1 MPCLQGPVSL
11 SHVPPHVRAMVLRL
25 AAIMGHGGTVHARAA
40 PRVGIFTE
48 LHGRRMALADW
59 KAFRT
64 HGHTASKQSGRRASG
79 GPRREAGRDAG
90 HSSCFSPER
99 ARHSTLEQDDQLS
112 QPGRQPLEVLDA
124 PFEAIVSST
133 FNKVIDDRA
142 QRLSAVAQVADG
154 AVVKAAGVEGGDA
167 QDIGRVRLGFAK
179 KACGWAAA
187 ALRRNLCERNFP
199 GTVLTPPPQPVGRV
213 GQCTHEEI
221 SHRRF

>member
-79 GPRREAGRDAG
+79 GP
-90 HSSCFSPER
+90 SKER
-99 ARHSTLEQDDQLS
+99 GW
-112 QPGRQPLEVLDA
+112 PGRRQGTQNASHPNAHGTARWSRTTSSASLEDSPSKSLMRPSKRSCPA
-124 PFEAIVSST
+124 PSTKSSMTVRSVSRRWPRLRTGLSSRR
-133 FNKVIDDRA
+133 RA
-142 QRLSAVAQVADG
+142 SR
-154 AVVKAAGVEGGDA
+154 AG
-167 QDIGRVRLGFAK
+167 
-179 KACGWAAA
+179 
-187 ALRRNLCERNFP
+187 
-199 GTVLTPPPQPVGRV
+199 
-213 GQCTHEEI
+213 THRI
-221 SHRRF
+221 

>member
-1 MPCLQGPVSL
+1 MLAGSCLSKPRAAT
-11 SHVPPHVRAMVLRL
+11 PRAMVLQPSWAMAEQYTRERHHGSASSRNRTADAWLWRTGRLSERTDTRHLNSRDVGRAAAQGKRL
-25 AAIMGHGGTVHARAA
+25 AGT
-40 PRVGIFTE
+40 
-48 LHGRRMALADW
+48 
-59 KAFRT
+59 
-64 HGHTASKQSGRRASG
+64 Q
-79 GPRREAGRDAG
+79 AG
-90 HSSCFSPER
+90 HSKCFSPER

-124 PFEAIVSST
+124 PLEAIVSST